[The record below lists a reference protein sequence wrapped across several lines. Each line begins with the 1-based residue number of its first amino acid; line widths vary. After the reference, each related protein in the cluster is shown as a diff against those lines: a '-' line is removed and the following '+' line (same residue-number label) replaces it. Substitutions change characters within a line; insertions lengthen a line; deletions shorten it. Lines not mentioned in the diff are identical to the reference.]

1 METQNAPTP
10 ASHEAAPPQPVRIA
24 FERLRE
30 RTDELELL
38 VSGLFAFALLTLPAR
53 VFDAWV
59 RASIHV
65 DGGLDLALRFG
76 FQIGVGLGY
85 ALGLAFL
92 AHLAIRAYW
101 VGLIGLKSTFPE
113 GIRWDRVPL
122 MGSVSRPW
130 YQRQVGDLG
139 QTIDRV
145 DRAASILFAMTTLVA
160 LLLVWVGLQ
169 AGLGLLLCGLVGSLF
184 EDRERATLIAVG
196 VGYALFLAVGMTPL
210 LLDRI
215 VARREAAGRPAER
228 LRRAPERLL
237 RVMGWIFPQRL
248 ISAVQFTLQS
258 NLPGRGFMA
267 VYIAVFVLA
276 MTSSVVLMLGS
287 TRLSLFDSYEVLTAE
302 AVEHGLQGAHYESL
316 RGDGDRMA
324 FYPMIPADRVSDT
337 HLRLFIPHRP
347 QRDNPLARERC
358 GALGGGRN
366 EARGSQA
373 ASAGRDC
380 LASLWSVTLDGEPV
394 PLDEFIAAE
403 RRDLGMRGLLG
414 YIEISRLPAGLHRLH
429 LEWNADGG
437 ESGALRRRE
446 YLIPFWFTPG
456 VDQAPAKAP

>member
-1 METQNAPTP
+1 MENPDVPEPAPQ
-10 ASHEAAPPQPVRIA
+10 HGRIA

-53 VFDAWV
+53 VLDAWV

-65 DGGLDLALRFG
+65 DGALDLALRFG
-76 FQIGVGLGY
+76 FQVGVGLGY
-85 ALGLAFL
+85 ALGFAFL

-113 GIRWDRVPL
+113 GIRWERVPM
-122 MGSVSRPW
+122 MGSVTRPW

-160 LLLVWVGLQ
+160 LLLVWVGLL
-169 AGLGLLLCGLVGSLF
+169 ASLGLLLCGLVGSLF
-184 EDRERATLIAVG
+184 EERERATLIAIG
-196 VGYALFLAVGMTPL
+196 VGYVLFLAVGMAPV

-215 VARREAAGRPAER
+215 VSRQEAAGRPADRRRR
-228 LRRAPERLL
+228 LTERLL
-237 RVMGWIFPQRL
+237 RVLGWIFPQRL

-267 VYIAVFVLA
+267 IYIAVFVLA
-276 MTSSVVLMLGS
+276 MASSLVLLMGS
-287 TRLSLFDSYEVLTAE
+287 TRLSLFDSYEVLTTE
-302 AVEHGLQGAHYESL
+302 AAEHGMLGAHYESL
-316 RGDGDRMA
+316 RGDGDRLA
-324 FYPMIPADRVSDT
+324 FYPMIPADRVSET

-347 QRDNPLARERC
+347 QRDNPLARELC
-358 GALGGGRN
+358 GTLRGGRN
-366 EARGSQA
+366 EARGVDA
-373 ASAGRDC
+373 ASAARDC
-380 LASLWSVTLDGEPV
+380 LSALWTVTLDGAPV
-394 PLDEFIAAE
+394 PLDEFVATE

-414 YIEISRLPAGLHRLH
+414 YVEVSGLRTGLHQLR
-429 LEWNADGG
+429 LEWNTAGG
-437 ESGALRRRE
+437 EHGALRRRE
-446 YLIPFWFTPG
+446 YRIPFWFTPG
-456 VDQAPAKAP
+456 VEQAAADVP

>member
-1 METQNAPTP
+1 MDQPDSAPAAQDSAAAPT
-10 ASHEAAPPQPVRIA
+10 SRIA

-65 DGGLDLALRFG
+65 DGALDLALRFG
-76 FQIGVGLGY
+76 FQVGVGLGY
-85 ALGLAFL
+85 ALGFAFL

-113 GIRWDRVPL
+113 GIRWDRVPM
-122 MGSVSRPW
+122 MGSVTRPW

-169 AGLGLLLCGLVGSLF
+169 ASLGLLLCGLVGGLF
-184 EDRERATLIAVG
+184 EERERATSIAIG
-196 VGYALFLAVGMTPL
+196 VGYVLFLAVGMMPV

-215 VARREAAGRPAER
+215 VARREAAGRPAGW
-228 LRRAPERLL
+228 LRRLTERLL
-237 RVMGWIFPQRL
+237 RVLGWIFPQRL

-258 NLPGRGFMA
+258 NLPGRGFMV

-276 MTSSVVLMLGS
+276 MASSVVLIMDS
-287 TRLSLFDSYEVLTAE
+287 ARLSLFDSYEVLTAE
-302 AVEHGLQGAHYESL
+302 AVDHGMLGAHYESL

-358 GALGGGRN
+358 AGLHRGRN
-366 EARGSQA
+366 EAPGAEA
-373 ASAGRDC
+373 ASAGQAC
-380 LASLWSVTLDGEPV
+380 LASMWSVTLDGVPV
-394 PLDEFIAAE
+394 ALDEFIATE

-414 YIEISRLPAGLHRLH
+414 YIEVSGLRPGLHRLH
-429 LEWNADGG
+429 LEWNAEGG
-437 ESGALRRRE
+437 ESGPLRRRE
-446 YLIPFWFTPG
+446 YRIPFWFTPG
-456 VDQAPAKAP
+456 VDQAAAGAP

>member
-1 METQNAPTP
+1 MDEQDVSAP
-10 ASHEAAPPQPVRIA
+10 AAQGVGAPQPGRVA

-65 DGGLDLALRFG
+65 DGALDLALRFG

-113 GIRWDRVPL
+113 GIRWDKVPL
-122 MGSVSRPW
+122 MGSVTRPW

-139 QTIDRV
+139 QSIDRV

-169 AGLGLLLCGLVGSLF
+169 ASLGLLLCGLVGSLF
-184 EDRERATLIAVG
+184 EDRERATFIAIG
-196 VGYALFLAVGMTPL
+196 VGYVLFLAAGMMPV

-228 LRRAPERLL
+228 LRRLTERLL
-237 RVMGWIFPQRL
+237 RVLGWIFPQRL

-276 MTSSVVLMLGS
+276 MTSSVVLILDS
-287 TRLSLFDSYEVLTAE
+287 ARLSLFDSYEVLTTE
-302 AVEHGLQGAHYESL
+302 AVEHGMLGAHYESL

-324 FYPMIPADRVSDT
+324 FYPMIPSDRVSET

-358 GALGGGRN
+358 GALRGGRN
-366 EARGSQA
+366 EGRGSEA
-373 ASAGRDC
+373 ASAGHAC
-380 LASLWSVTLDGEPV
+380 LAALWTVTLDGAPV
-394 PLDEFIAAE
+394 ALDGFVATE
-403 RRDLGMRGLLG
+403 RRDIGLRGLLG
-414 YIEISRLPAGLHRLH
+414 YIEVSGLRPGLHRLR
-429 LEWNADGG
+429 LEWNAAGG
-437 ESGALRRRE
+437 ETGLLRRRE

-456 VDQAPAKAP
+456 VDQAAAVAP